1 MMRMHRI
8 KSARMLPG
16 LNLSLTFADGFS
28 GIANLSETAQKGGV
42 LAVIHSN
49 PEGFAISPGGRSI
62 IWLDKDGD
70 EVDLC
75 ADALRI
81 MAETAT
87 TRAAE

>member
-1 MMRMHRI
+1 MMRMHQI
-8 KSARMLPG
+8 ESARMLPG

-49 PEGFAISPGGRSI
+49 PGDLRSPGGRSI

-81 MAETAT
+81 MAGTAT